1 MFLPFIHF
9 VRIYTRLTFFLKTC
23 YIRYNKMKILDKY
36 LLKEILESS
45 LSVLA
50 IFMIILSS
58 NTMLRLI
65 EEASVGT
72 FPTYLLFP
80 IIFVKIT
87 QYSIYIIPIS
97 LFFGIIISLGR
108 LYNSTEMA
116 VIASSGLSQVDIAR
130 SINKVIVIT
139 CIIVGFFSLYL
150 TPAATEYR
158 YKLEH
163 RLNSEEKI
171 EEIKPGRF
179 TSSQNGKATFFV
191 DNVNDNKLNKIF
203 FNSISAAT
211 TTVENSKTATYHTD
225 SESRRYIILKDGVI
239 TELLAPYKS
248 NTRITKYLEHGVQ
261 LGQDLPIY
269 TNNKYDAMGTIQL
282 LSVDEIEAS
291 AELQSRFMLP
301 IATLILGFAAIPLS
315 YSSPR
320 KGRYNKIF
328 FGALI
333 YFSYFIMMSIT
344 EKMFLL
350 KVVPIYLGLWWIHFL
365 VILALYY
372 IYKTDY
378 KKIPTRQ

>member
-1 MFLPFIHF
+1 
-9 VRIYTRLTFFLKTC
+9 
-23 YIRYNKMKILDKY
+23 MKILDKY

-191 DNVNDNKLNKIF
+191 DNDNDNKLNKIF

-211 TTVENSKTATYHTD
+211 TTVENSKTATYYTD

-248 NTRITKYLEHGVQ
+248 NTRITKY
-261 LGQDLPIY
+261 
-269 TNNKYDAMGTIQL
+269 
-282 LSVDEIEAS
+282 S
-291 AELQSRFMLP
+291 
-301 IATLILGFAAIPLS
+301 
-315 YSSPR
+315 
-320 KGRYNKIF
+320 
-328 FGALI
+328 
-333 YFSYFIMMSIT
+333 
-344 EKMFLL
+344 
-350 KVVPIYLGLWWIHFL
+350 
-365 VILALYY
+365 
-372 IYKTDY
+372 
-378 KKIPTRQ
+378 

>member
-1 MFLPFIHF
+1 M
-9 VRIYTRLTFFLKTC
+9 RIYTRLTFFFKTC

-36 LLKEILESS
+36 LLREILESA

-65 EEASVGT
+65 EEASVGS

-80 IIFVKIT
+80 IIFVKIM

-108 LYNSTEMA
+108 LYNTTEMA
-116 VIASSGLSQVDIAR
+116 VIASSGQSPLDLALIL
-130 SINKVIVIT
+130 NKIILPT

-150 TPAATEYR
+150 TPTATEYR

-191 DNVNDNKLNKIF
+191 ENVIDGSLDKIF
-203 FNSISAAT
+203 FSSSNSDN
-211 TTVENSKTATYHTD
+211 TTVENSKSASYFTD
-225 SESRRYIILKDGVI
+225 GDSRRYILLKDGII
-239 TELLAPYKS
+239 TEVISPNNSNSKS
-248 NTRITKYLEHGVQ
+248 TTRSTKYEEHGVQ
-261 LGQDLPIY
+261 LGQDLPIFI
-269 TNNKYDAMGTIQL
+269 NSKYEAKSTFSL
-282 LSVDEIEAS
+282 FTSNEIEAL
-291 AELQSRFMLP
+291 AELQSRLMLP
-301 IATLILGFAAIPLS
+301 IATLVLGFAAIPLS

-328 FGALI
+328 FGAFI
-333 YFSYFIMMSIT
+333 YFSYFIAMSISK
-344 EKMFLL
+344 KMFILEIT
-350 KVVPIYLGLWWIHFL
+350 PSFLGLWWLHMIF
-365 VILALYY
+365 IFALIY
-372 IYKTDY
+372 IYSADY
-378 KKIPTRQ
+378 KKIPSRQ

>member
-1 MFLPFIHF
+1 
-9 VRIYTRLTFFLKTC
+9 
-23 YIRYNKMKILDKY
+23 MKILDKY

-65 EEASVGT
+65 EEASVGS

-80 IIFVKIT
+80 VIFVKIM

-108 LYNSTEMA
+108 LYNTTEMA
-116 VIASSGLSQVDIAR
+116 VIASSGQSQIDIAR
-130 SINKVIVIT
+130 ALNKLILPT
-139 CIIVGFFSLYL
+139 SIIVGLFSLYL
-150 TPAATEYR
+150 TPTATEYR

-171 EEIKPGRF
+171 EEIRPGRF
-179 TSSQNGKATFFV
+179 TSSQNGKSTFFV
-191 DNVNDNKLNKIF
+191 EDVKNNELNKIF
-203 FNSISAAT
+203 FSSSKGGS
-211 TTVENSKTATYHTD
+211 TTVENSDTASYFID
-225 SESRRYIILKDGVI
+225 DQSRRYILLKDGII
-239 TELLAPYKS
+239 TEILSPHQSGQRTK
-248 NTRITKYLEHGVQ
+248 TRSTKYTEHGVQ
-261 LGQDLPIY
+261 LGQDLPVY
-269 TNNKYDAMGTIQL
+269 TNTKYEAKSTLSL
-282 LSVDEIEAS
+282 LSLSEIDAL

-301 IATLILGFAAIPLS
+301 IATLVLGFAAIPLS

-333 YFSYFIMMSIT
+333 YFSYFIVMSISK
-344 EKMFLL
+344 KMFLL
-350 KVVPIYLGLWWIHFL
+350 QITPSFFGIWWIHML
-365 VILALYY
+365 VIVMLVYVY
-372 IYKTDY
+372 IKDY
-378 KKIPTRQ
+378 KKIPMRQ

>member
-1 MFLPFIHF
+1 M
-9 VRIYTRLTFFLKTC
+9 RIYTRLTFFLKTC

-80 IIFVKIT
+80 IIFVKIM

-108 LYNSTEMA
+108 LYNTSEMA
-116 VIASSGLSQVDIAR
+116 VIASSGQSQIDLALTL
-130 SINKVIVIT
+130 NKIILPT
-139 CIIVGFFSLYL
+139 CFIVGFFSLYL
-150 TPAATEYR
+150 TPTATEYR

-163 RLNSEEKI
+163 RLNSEERI

-179 TSSQNGKATFFV
+179 TSSQNGKSTFFV
-191 DNVNDNKLNKIF
+191 ENVTNGELDKIF
-203 FNSISAAT
+203 FSSSNPDA
-211 TTVENSKTATYHTD
+211 TTVENSRSASYFTD
-225 SESRRYIILKDGVI
+225 KDARRYILLKDGVI
-239 TELLAPYKS
+239 TEVLAPYKS
-248 NTRITKYLEHGVQ
+248 NSKTTTRTTKYNEHGVQ
-261 LGQDLPIY
+261 LGQDLPIF
-269 TNNKYDAMGTIQL
+269 TNTKYESRSTISL
-282 LSVDEIEAS
+282 IFSDEIQAM
-291 AELQSRFMLP
+291 AELQSRLLLP
-301 IATLILGFAAIPLS
+301 IATLVLGFAAIPLS

-328 FGALI
+328 LGSLV
-333 YFSYFIMMSIT
+333 YFSYFIAMSISK
-344 EKMFLL
+344 KMYLL
-350 KVVPIYLGLWWIHFL
+350 EFIPSYLGLWWMHVI
-365 VILALYY
+365 VILMLYY
-372 IYKTDY
+372 VYTIDY
-378 KKIPTRQ
+378 KKIPSRQ

>member
-1 MFLPFIHF
+1 
-9 VRIYTRLTFFLKTC
+9 
-23 YIRYNKMKILDKY
+23 MKILDKY

-80 IIFVKIT
+80 VIFVKIT

-97 LFFGIIISLGR
+97 LFFGIIIALGR

-116 VIASSGLSQVDIAR
+116 VIASSGLSQVDLASSLSRVIIA
-130 SINKVIVIT
+130 T
-139 CIIVGFFSLYL
+139 CLIVGFFSLYL
-150 TPAATEYR
+150 TPAATDYR

-171 EEIKPGRF
+171 EEIRPGRF

-191 DNVNDNKLNKIF
+191 ENIKNNKLNKIF
-203 FNSISAAT
+203 FNSITSAT
-211 TTVENSKTATYHTD
+211 TTVENSKTAKYYTD
-225 SESRRYIILKDGVI
+225 SDLRRYIILKDGVI

-248 NTRITKYLEHGVQ
+248 NTRTTRYSEHGVQ
-261 LGQDLPIY
+261 LGQDLPMY

-282 LSVDEIEAS
+282 FFVDGIQAS

-328 FGALI
+328 FGALV
-333 YFSYFIMMSIT
+333 YFSYFIIMSIT

-350 KVVPIYLGLWWIHFL
+350 NIVPIFLGLWWIHFL
-365 VILALYY
+365 VILALCY
-372 IYKTDY
+372 IYMIDY
-378 KKIPTRQ
+378 KKIPSRK

>member
-1 MFLPFIHF
+1 M
-9 VRIYTRLTFFLKTC
+9 RIYTRLTFFLKTC

-171 EEIKPGRF
+171 EEIRPGRF

-191 DNVNDNKLNKIF
+191 DNVKDNKLNEIF

-211 TTVENSKTATYHTD
+211 STVENSKTATYYTD
-225 SESRRYIILKDGVI
+225 SELRRYILLKDGVI

-248 NTRITKYLEHGVQ
+248 NTRITKYSEHGVQ

-291 AELQSRFMLP
+291 AELQSRLMLP

-365 VILALYY
+365 VILVLYY
-372 IYKTDY
+372 VYKTDY

>member
-1 MFLPFIHF
+1 

-23 YIRYNKMKILDKY
+23 YIRYNKMKILEKY
-36 LLKEILESS
+36 LLKEVLGSS

-65 EEASVGT
+65 EEASAGT

-80 IIFVKIT
+80 IIFVKII

-97 LFFGIIISLGR
+97 LFFGIIISLGK

-116 VIASSGLSQVDIAR
+116 VIASSGLSQVDLAS
-130 SINKVIVIT
+130 SISKVIIST
-139 CIIVGFFSLYL
+139 CLIVGFFSLYL
-150 TPAATEYR
+150 TPAVTDYR

-171 EEIKPGRF
+171 EEIRPGRF

-191 DNVNDNKLNKIF
+191 DNAKNNKLNKIF
-203 FNSISAAT
+203 FSSITNAS
-211 TTVENSKTATYHTD
+211 TTVENSRTATYYTD
-225 SESRRYIILKDGVI
+225 SDLRRYIILRDGVI

-248 NTRITKYLEHGVQ
+248 NTRTTRYLEHGVQ
-261 LGQDLPIY
+261 LGQDLPMY
-269 TNNKYDAMGTIQL
+269 TNNKYDSMGTIQL
-282 LSVDEIEAS
+282 FSIDGIKAS

-301 IATLILGFAAIPLS
+301 IATLVLGFAAIPLS

-328 FGALI
+328 FGALV
-333 YFSYFIMMSIT
+333 YFSYFIIMSIA

-350 KVVPIYLGLWWIHFL
+350 NIVPIFLGLWWIHLL

-372 IYKTDY
+372 IYVSDY
-378 KKIPTRQ
+378 KRIPSRK

>member
-1 MFLPFIHF
+1 
-9 VRIYTRLTFFLKTC
+9 
-23 YIRYNKMKILDKY
+23 MKILDKY
-36 LLKEILESS
+36 LLKEMLESS

-65 EEASVGT
+65 EEASVGS

-97 LFFGIIISLGR
+97 LFFGIIISLGK
-108 LYNSTEMA
+108 LYNTTEMA
-116 VIASSGLSQVDIAR
+116 VIASSGQSQFHIAR
-130 SINKVIVIT
+130 SLNKIILPT
-139 CIIVGFFSLYL
+139 CLIVGFFSLYL
-150 TPAATEYR
+150 TPSATEYR

-191 DNVNDNKLNKIF
+191 DNIENNKLNEIF
-203 FNSISAAT
+203 FSSIGNAAN
-211 TTVENSKTATYHTD
+211 TVENSKTASYYED
-225 SESRRYIILKDGVI
+225 DQARRYILLKDGTI

-248 NTRITKYLEHGVQ
+248 NVRITKYSEHGVQ

-269 TNNKYDAMGTIQL
+269 INEKYDAKSTIEL
-282 LSVDEIEAS
+282 LSINNIIAS
-291 AELQSRFMLP
+291 AELQSRLMLP
-301 IATLILGFAAIPLS
+301 IATLVLGFAAIPLS

-328 FGALI
+328 FGAI
-333 YFSYFIMMSIT
+333 VYFSYFIVMSIS
-344 EKMFLL
+344 EKMYLL
-350 KVVPIYLGLWWIHFL
+350 EIIPSFLGLWWLHAVLIF
-365 VILALYY
+365 ALIY
-372 IYKTDY
+372 IYLKDY
-378 KKIPTRQ
+378 NKIPSRQ

>member
-1 MFLPFIHF
+1 
-9 VRIYTRLTFFLKTC
+9 
-23 YIRYNKMKILDKY
+23 MKILDKY
-36 LLKEILESS
+36 LLKEMLESS

-65 EEASVGT
+65 EEASVGS

-97 LFFGIIISLGR
+97 LFFGIIISLGK
-108 LYNSTEMA
+108 LYNTTEMA
-116 VIASSGLSQVDIAR
+116 VIASSGQSQFDIAR
-130 SINKVIVIT
+130 SLNKIILPT
-139 CIIVGFFSLYL
+139 CLIVGFFSLYL
-150 TPAATEYR
+150 TPSATEYR

-191 DNVNDNKLNKIF
+191 DNIENNKLNEIF
-203 FNSISAAT
+203 FSSIGNAAN
-211 TTVENSKTATYHTD
+211 TVENSKTASYYED
-225 SESRRYIILKDGVI
+225 DQARRYILLKDGTI

-248 NTRITKYLEHGVQ
+248 NVRITKYSEHGVQ

-269 TNNKYDAMGTIQL
+269 INEKYDAKSTIEL
-282 LSVDEIEAS
+282 LSINNIIAS
-291 AELQSRFMLP
+291 AELQSRLMLP
-301 IATLILGFAAIPLS
+301 IATLVLGFAAIPLS

-328 FGALI
+328 FGAI
-333 YFSYFIMMSIT
+333 VYFSYFIVMSIS
-344 EKMFLL
+344 EKMYLL
-350 KVVPIYLGLWWIHFL
+350 EIIPSFLGLWWLHAVLIF
-365 VILALYY
+365 ALIY
-372 IYKTDY
+372 IYLKDY
-378 KKIPTRQ
+378 NKIPSRQ